1 MPSSRIIKKE
11 TDPNIA
17 ETLKAHDQLVEK
29 RRPFEQVWIEIA
41 QYLHP
46 RINNF
51 QDDNQQGKK
60 RTNYILDSSPL
71 RSVRVASDGYQAYMF
86 PRSAPW
92 FKFGFVQEQLTEKQD
107 VKFFLRDCE
116 KVIYSELA
124 RSPFYNEGGL
134 VIDNGITIG
143 TSTCYAEPNDA
154 ERCTNYLSLH
164 PKEVYIARNKFGVVD
179 TVHRRFLM
187 TGRNILEAFQH
198 DGIED
203 KLTKQTIER
212 LEKNP
217 YENNAVLHLV
227 MPIADRLAAK
237 IAKVKKPWLS
247 LYILEDEQIELRN
260 AGYDEF
266 PFMVWCCSLNTDEDY
281 GRSPGW
287 DALPDVKRLQKIV
300 KDIMQGAESQA
311 RPSKFG
317 PAELEDVADF
327 SPGSYIPYRDFM
339 RRIVPIET
347 TLNLQHAELLAQQI
361 RAVINDHFDVP
372 FFLMFSQR
380 EKLQK
385 TATEVAEIAG
395 ERAALMGTRAG
406 RIETDFLDT
415 AIELAVRNAARAGR
429 LPALP
434 PTLRNLPQADFKIT
448 YIGPLATLQK
458 RYHGQQNITTTFMQA
473 TPILELFR
481 EARFVI
487 NAKGAVRS
495 LLTEGGMP
503 PEGINE
509 EDEVVKLEQ
518 AAAAAEQAQQ
528 TAEMVKN
535 LGQGMGGLSKAPE
548 EGSPAQTMGARQPV
562 GAAGAK

>member
-17 ETLKAHDQLVEK
+17 EALKGHDQLVEK
-29 RRPFEQVWIEIA
+29 RKPFEPTWIELA

-51 QDDNQQGKK
+51 QDDNQQGTK

-92 FKFGFVQEQLTEKQD
+92 FKFGFVQENLTKKQD
-107 VKFFLRDCE
+107 VQFFLRDCE

-124 RSPFYNEGGL
+124 RSTFYHEGGL
-134 VIDNGITIG
+134 VIDNGLTIG
-143 TSTCYAEPNDA
+143 TSTCYAEPNDE

-164 PKEVYIARNKFGVVD
+164 PKEVHIARNKFGVVD
-179 TVHRRFLM
+179 TVNRRFLM
-187 TGRNILEAFQH
+187 IGRNVLEAFQH

-227 MPIADRLAAK
+227 LPSSDRLAKK
-237 IAKVKKPWLS
+237 IARVKKPWLS

-260 AGYDEF
+260 SGYDEF

-287 DALPDVKRLQKIV
+287 DALPDVKRLQKTV
-300 KDIMQGAESQA
+300 KIIMQSTELQGLPPMFAPQ
-311 RPSKFG
+311 
-317 PAELEDVADF
+317 ELEDQLDLR
-327 SPGSYIPYRDFM
+327 PGMPTFYRDFM

-347 TLNLQHAELLAQQI
+347 SLNLQHAELLAQQI
-361 RAVINDHFDVP
+361 RGVIADHFDVP

-415 AIELAVRNAARAGR
+415 AIELAVRNSARAGR

-434 PTLRNLPQADFKIT
+434 PSLRNMPQADFKIT
-448 YIGPLATLQK
+448 YVGPLANLQK

-473 TPILELFR
+473 VPFLQAFP
-481 EARFVI
+481 EARFVV
-487 NAKGAVRS
+487 NAKGAVRA

-509 EDEVVKLEQ
+509 EEEVAKLEQ
-518 AAAAAEQAQQ
+518 AAAAAAQAQQ

-548 EGSPAQTMGARQPV
+548 EGSPAQTIGARQPV
-562 GAAGAK
+562 AAAGAR